1 MQVRTNRSY
10 KIYTRESFMKNRGVD
25 KTPAIRA
32 PGLLA
37 QWICVFSRR
46 QNQVVN
52 PTEVTVVES
61 IKRHPFQAAARS
73 LLL

>member
-1 MQVRTNRSY
+1 
-10 KIYTRESFMKNRGVD
+10 MKNRGVD
-25 KTPAIRA
+25 KTPAVRA

-52 PTEVTVVES
+52 PTEVTVVEA
-61 IKRHPFQAAARS
+61 IKRHPFQAAARTLAFVTS
-73 LLL
+73 VRKTTAFLCI